1 MICNYVGFSNS
12 DEKIE
17 YEEKSI
23 QLDKKTMTQITLFIK
38 PKDQGKIQIEGLSI
52 GLYKMALFS
61 YSFNNRE
68 EREYSHKY
76 ERIKDRLVVIDVLEE
91 NQNIEFSLGNEEL
104 FIYQNQLVVL
114 TAKIVNNSNFNIKRY
129 TLFFNDKSIFLTNYL
144 TFDTP
149 LEKNSETTVSFLVC
163 PPNSGEFHC
172 KILLK
177 MEEENKAK
185 ELEVKKCALSLKV
198 FN

>member
-172 KILLK
+172 KIILK
-177 MEEENKAK
+177 MEEEIKAK

>member
-1 MICNYVGFSNS
+1 MICNYIGFSNS

-38 PKDQGKIQIEGLSI
+38 PKDQGKIQIEGISI

-68 EREYSHKY
+68 EREYSHRY

-91 NQNIEFSLGNEEL
+91 NQNIEFSLSNEEM
-104 FIYQNQLVVL
+104 FIYQNQLVVM

-129 TLFFNDKSIFLTNYL
+129 TLFFSDKSIFLTNYL
-144 TFDTP
+144 TFNTP

-163 PPNSGEFHC
+163 PPNSGEFAC
-172 KILLK
+172 KIVLK
-177 MEEENKAK
+177 MEDENKAK
-185 ELEVKKCALSLKV
+185 ELEAKKCALSLKV
-198 FN
+198 NN